1 MKEGNV
7 AQSTTL
13 AVDTITAD
21 LAVLTRARVVMQQL
35 LLRCVTDTLDPEPLR
50 AAYEMQL
57 MLAYD
62 LSGVQARLQVALPS

>member
-1 MKEGNV
+1 M
-7 AQSTTL
+7 APTTIGIQT
-13 AVDTITAD
+13 VDPITAD

-35 LLRCVTDTLDPEPLR
+35 LLRCVTDPLDPEPLR

-57 MLAYD
+57 MLADD

>member
-1 MKEGNV
+1 M
-7 AQSTTL
+7 APTTL
-13 AVDTITAD
+13 GTQTVDPIAAD

-35 LLRCVTDTLDPEPLR
+35 LLRCVTDPLDPEPLR

-57 MLAYD
+57 MLADD

>member
-1 MKEGNV
+1 M

-13 AVDTITAD
+13 AVDPITAD

-35 LLRCVTDTLDPEPLR
+35 LLRCVTDPLDPEPLR

-57 MLAYD
+57 MLADD